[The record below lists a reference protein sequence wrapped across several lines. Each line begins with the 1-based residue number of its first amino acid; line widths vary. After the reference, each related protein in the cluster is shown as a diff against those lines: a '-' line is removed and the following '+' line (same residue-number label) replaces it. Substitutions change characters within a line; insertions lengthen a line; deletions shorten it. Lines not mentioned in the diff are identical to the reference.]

1 MRDFYWV
8 ASLGLSCSAYFQPFV
23 LESHCGLKGSVA
35 PVILNSLDSLALR
48 PSIDSPLWRQLRFLF
63 ILKTEMAAP
72 MNVGYSRTFLL
83 RLSSLTTLL
92 MAMVISSAQ
101 SPAKPASTANDVPA
115 ASQIQPEELVQ
126 TIKSGSAQ
134 KPVVLYVGPK
144 AFYTQAH
151 IPGAE
156 LIGPVGRPEGMDKLR
171 ARAASLPK
179 DSTVVIYCGC
189 CPWDHCPNIRP
200 AFAELK
206 KEGFTKVRVLYLATS
221 FGVNWAEKGFPVA
234 KGE

>member
-1 MRDFYWV
+1 
-8 ASLGLSCSAYFQPFV
+8 
-23 LESHCGLKGSVA
+23 
-35 PVILNSLDSLALR
+35 
-48 PSIDSPLWRQLRFLF
+48 
-63 ILKTEMAAP
+63 
-72 MNVGYSRTFLL
+72 
-83 RLSSLTTLL
+83 
-92 MAMVISSAQ
+92 MVIASAQ
-101 SPAKPASTANDVPA
+101 SPAKPANDVPA

-126 TIKSGSAQ
+126 SIKSGGAQ

-156 LIGPVGRPEGMDKLR
+156 FIGPVARPEGMEKLR
-171 ARAASLPK
+171 TRAASLAK
-179 DSTVVIYCGC
+179 DGPVVIYCGC

-206 KEGFTKVRVLYLATS
+206 KLGFTRVRVLYLANS
-221 FGVNWAEKGFPVA
+221 FGVNWADKGFPVA